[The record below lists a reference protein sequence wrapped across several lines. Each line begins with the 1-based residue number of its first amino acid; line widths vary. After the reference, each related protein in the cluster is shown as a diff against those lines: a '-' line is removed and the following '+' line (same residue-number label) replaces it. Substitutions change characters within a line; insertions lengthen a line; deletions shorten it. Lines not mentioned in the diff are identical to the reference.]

1 MTRIVA
7 RRDFLRKQLEQPG
20 PAAVDALAHRF
31 AVRHAHAFEVS
42 MLELHS
48 CAAGGVGHEPYF
60 HFRRQRDSGIRLP
73 LSADFPAH
81 DEALRRLPD
90 ADMTDDRLGP
100 VLALRVPSAAHE
112 GFYDGFPKR
121 RAADA
126 MSLRPPAI
134 ETGSE
139 YREGSFRRCL
149 HDDGFAHRR
158 NADGSIHGFFPPR
171 GFFGFSTSF
180 LKDRE

>member
-7 RRDFLRKQLEQPG
+7 RRNLRSEQLEQPG

-31 AVRHAHAFEVS
+31 AIRNAHAFEVS
-42 MLELHS
+42 MLEFHS

-60 HFRRQRDSGIRLP
+60 HFGCQRDPRIRLP
-73 LSADFPAH
+73 LRADFPAH
-81 DEALRRLPD
+81 DEALRGLPD

-112 GFYDGFPKR
+112 GIYDGFPER

-126 MSLRPPAI
+126 MGLRPPAI
-134 ETGSE
+134 ETGGGP
-139 YREGSFRRCL
+139 RGGAFRPFL
-149 HDDGFAHRR
+149 AHDGFAQRR
-158 NADGSIHGFFPPR
+158 KCARFILGSFSPP
-171 GFFGFSTSF
+171 G
-180 LKDRE
+180 